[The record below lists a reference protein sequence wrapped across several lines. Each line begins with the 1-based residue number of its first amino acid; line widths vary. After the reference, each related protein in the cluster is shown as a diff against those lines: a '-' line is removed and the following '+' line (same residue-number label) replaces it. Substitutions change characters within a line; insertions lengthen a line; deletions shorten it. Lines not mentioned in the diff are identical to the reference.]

1 MEGCRVASS
10 TAPLPHDALAR
21 AERAQEAQSLLSHPI
36 FGEAVLILRR
46 SLLER
51 LLAQPSGSP
60 SVTELHTKAKLLD
73 ELVGELRVIANDMK
87 FKKRDSN
94 A

>member
-1 MEGCRVASS
+1 MASS
-10 TAPLPHDALAR
+10 TAPLPRDALSR

-51 LLAQPSGSP
+51 MLAQPAGAP
-60 SVTELHTKAKLLD
+60 SVIELHTKAKLLD
-73 ELVGELRVIANDMK
+73 ELVGELRVIANDLK